1 MLNILCVAGEVR
13 VLLEQIKER
22 DEQAECLR
30 RRLETIEAEK
40 SQLLREIEH
49 NNERIIKL
57 EKNKHRAVKTGDTLN
72 NEHYV
77 HDLEEKLEACRDK
90 EMQMSSE
97 IEFLKNKNC
106 SSGNYPVLK
115 STSFGGAF
123 KNVPDDPQEQA
134 IFFFRKLLRTE
145 SYRKALVWQKRYL
158 SLLIFSYQESELLSL
173 GRLARMSGGR
183 KMLIA
188 DVPRAEGR
196 NVNFR

>member
-1 MLNILCVAGEVR
+1 MTQGLSPHRGSKQSLLGSRQSLSHYQGQNQEKVFDELLQERNRCDRLRDCLEIEREKNAKLADTSEGEVR
-13 VLLEQIKER
+13 ELLEQIKER
-22 DEQAECLR
+22 DEQTECLR

-57 EKNKHRAVKTGDTLN
+57 EKTKHRVVKTGETLN

-77 HDLEEKLEACRDK
+77 HDLEEQLEACRDK

-123 KNVPDDPQEQA
+123 KN
-134 IFFFRKLLRTE
+134 
-145 SYRKALVWQKRYL
+145 
-158 SLLIFSYQESELLSL
+158 
-173 GRLARMSGGR
+173 
-183 KMLIA
+183 
-188 DVPRAEGR
+188 
-196 NVNFR
+196 